1 MFKSHYK
8 QVSLLST
15 VKKLK
20 NLEEFYQFYKKIFEK
35 TEKNGKIKKK
45 NWWLFAAEFTFLRA
59 KRATIGGLPVKAT
72 EGGQDAN
79 VFLQHLWRENSI
91 IFAL

>member
-1 MFKSHYK
+1 MFKCHYK

-20 NLEEFYQFYKKIFEK
+20 NLEEFYKKIFEK
-35 TEKNGKIKKK
+35 TEKKKMEKLKKK
-45 NWWLFAAEFTFLRA
+45 LWFIVAEFTFLRA

-79 VFLQHLWRENSI
+79 VFLQHFWRENSI

>member
-1 MFKSHYK
+1 MFKCHYK

-35 TEKNGKIKKK
+35 PEKKFK
-45 NWWLFAAEFTFLRA
+45 N
-59 KRATIGGLPVKAT
+59 
-72 EGGQDAN
+72 
-79 VFLQHLWRENSI
+79 
-91 IFAL
+91 